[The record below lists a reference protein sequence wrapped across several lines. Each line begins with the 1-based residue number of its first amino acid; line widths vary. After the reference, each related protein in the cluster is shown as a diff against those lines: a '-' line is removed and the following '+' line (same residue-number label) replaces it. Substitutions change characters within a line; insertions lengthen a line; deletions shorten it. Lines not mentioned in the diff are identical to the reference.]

1 MKTTIRSGRWPALL
15 ILPAAMLFLG
25 AAGPPE
31 RAAVAP
37 PPDSQRGAEAK
48 GAPAAGGEARPDRKH
63 PQTYLEF
70 AIAGGPVMIAIGA
83 CSLVWLAYL
92 LERLIVTRRSRVLPG
107 ALVRGMKAKP
117 GGGAPER
124 AQVEALCQ
132 AHPSAAAS
140 VLRAAL
146 QRLDRPREEL
156 ERGVENAA
164 RHEINWLR
172 RNVRLFAI
180 LASVATL
187 LGLLGTVT
195 GMIRSFR
202 EVAIEGLG
210 AGKNLAPGI
219 YEALI
224 NTAGGLIVA
233 IPALL
238 TYYWLMSR
246 VERYVNEIDTMVVQF
261 VDARGGGALA

>member
-1 MKTTIRSGRWPALL
+1 MKTTIRARRWPALAF
-15 ILPAAMLFLG
+15 LPAAMLILG

-31 RAAVAP
+31 PGTVAQDSPAAETKGTAASATAVA
-37 PPDSQRGAEAK
+37 
-48 GAPAAGGEARPDRKH
+48 AARKH

-92 LERLIVTRRSRVLPG
+92 LERLIVTRRSRVLPRP
-107 ALVRGMKAKP
+107 LVKAMKAVQ
-117 GGGAPER
+117 GAKALARSEI
-124 AQVEALCQ
+124 EALCA

-164 RHEINWLR
+164 RREINWLR

-180 LASVATL
+180 LASVAPL

-224 NTAGGLIVA
+224 NTAGGLMVA

-238 TYYWLMSR
+238 TYYWLMGR
-246 VERYVNEIDTMVVQF
+246 VERYVNEIDSMVVQL
-261 VDARGGGALA
+261 VDSPTGGATP